1 MFFGFV
7 QIMIVAGVAAISIAF
22 SLKDKEMKLSRKAIV
37 FYCIGTALM
46 LFSLAGVLKIV
57 VEMRGL

>member
-7 QIMIVAGVAAISIAF
+7 QIMIVAGITAISIAF
-22 SLKDKEMKLSRKAIV
+22 SLKDKEMKLSRKAIA

-46 LFSLAGVLKIV
+46 LFSFAGILKIV

>member
-1 MFFGFV
+1 
-7 QIMIVAGVAAISIAF
+7 MIVGGVAAISIAF
-22 SLKDKEMKLSRKAIV
+22 SLKDKEMKLSRKAIA

-46 LFSLAGVLKIV
+46 LFSFAGILKIV

>member
-22 SLKDKEMKLSRKAIV
+22 SLKDKEMKLSRKAIT